1 MKTSKPS
8 NPINEINPE
17 FEQLKQ
23 QVSVKLKQAT
33 DLIIDARILVN
44 DAEVVKPFCS
54 SEVYKL
60 AELGHYIGEIFD
72 LEAALEQA
80 GWQTSSRDCSR

>member
-44 DAEVVKPFCS
+44 DAEMVKPF
-54 SEVYKL
+54 
-60 AELGHYIGEIFD
+60 
-72 LEAALEQA
+72 
-80 GWQTSSRDCSR
+80 